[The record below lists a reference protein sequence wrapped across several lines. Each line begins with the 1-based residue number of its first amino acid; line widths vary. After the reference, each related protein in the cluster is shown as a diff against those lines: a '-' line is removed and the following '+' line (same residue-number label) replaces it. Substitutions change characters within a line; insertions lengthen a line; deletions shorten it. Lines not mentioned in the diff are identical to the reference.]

1 MPRGAKEEK
10 DFIHRNLQQ
19 GLSAD
24 EVITLVER
32 EYGLRIS

>member
-1 MPRGAKEEK
+1 MPRGAKEGK
-10 DFIHRNLQQ
+10 NFIYRNLQQ

-24 EVITLVER
+24 EVITLVEK